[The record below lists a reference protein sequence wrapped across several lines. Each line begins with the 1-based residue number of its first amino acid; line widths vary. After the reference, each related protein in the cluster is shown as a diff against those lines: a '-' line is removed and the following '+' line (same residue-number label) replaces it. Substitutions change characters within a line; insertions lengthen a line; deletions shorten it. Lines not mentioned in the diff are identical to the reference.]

1 MAESVS
7 SCVKR
12 IVDKSPFIGEM
23 LTLGILSFSNYAALI
38 SDEVERALGKPAKS
52 SAIVMALR
60 RYGEDLKRSNLVR
73 DTSNVNYQIVMKTN
87 IFDINLVRRDSF
99 IGKLGSLYNQISTE
113 KGDFLNITLGSH
125 EISLAVSEK
134 YRPLIKE
141 LTKDEEVLNKE
152 DDLVALS
159 LVFTGDFL
167 QTPGIVYE
175 AVRHLA
181 WQQINV
187 IEIVSTMNEL
197 TFVISGRIRC
207 APSTSCRTSSVFNEL
222 TLIVSPIGGG
232 KTRYLSNLN
241 LPSPHCG
248 VVTSSNIEKTI
259 YHIKDLSS
267 GEKRLLLSEEQTPNT
282 RRFGR
287 FFVLEETFDW
297 ANGQIISNL
306 PTCSVAV
313 FDEIGRIELEGWGLQ
328 PSFLKALQTPDIEIY
343 ATIRDTFLEQVI
355 RAFDLEKRIL
365 EIIRL

>member
-38 SDEVERALGKPAKS
+38 GAEVERALGKPAKS

-60 RYGEDLKRSNLVR
+60 RYGEDLKRSNLAR
-73 DTSNVNYQIVMKTN
+73 DTANVGYQIVMKTN

-99 IGKLGSLYNQISTE
+99 ISKLGSLYDQISTE

-197 TFVISGRIRC
+197 TFVISRED
-207 APSTSCRTSSVFNEL
+207 SM
-222 TLIVSPIGGG
+222 
-232 KTRYLSNLN
+232 
-241 LPSPHCG
+241 
-248 VVTSSNIEKTI
+248 
-259 YHIKDLSS
+259 
-267 GEKRLLLSEEQTPNT
+267 
-282 RRFGR
+282 
-287 FFVLEETFDW
+287 
-297 ANGQIISNL
+297 
-306 PTCSVAV
+306 
-313 FDEIGRIELEGWGLQ
+313 
-328 PSFLKALQTPDIEIY
+328 
-343 ATIRDTFLEQVI
+343 
-355 RAFDLEKRIL
+355 RAFDVLQNFLRVQ
-365 EIIRL
+365 

>member
-12 IVDKSPFIGEM
+12 IVDKSPFIGEIH
-23 LTLGILSFSNYAALI
+23 TLGILSFSTYAALI
-38 SDEVERALGKPAKS
+38 GAEVERALGKPAKS

-60 RYGEDLKRSNLVR
+60 RYGEDLKRSNLAR
-73 DTSNVNYQIVMKTN
+73 DTANVGYQIVMKTN

-99 IGKLGSLYNQISTE
+99 ISKLGSLYDQISTE

-197 TFVISGRIRC
+197 TFVISRED
-207 APSTSCRTSSVFNEL
+207 SM
-222 TLIVSPIGGG
+222 
-232 KTRYLSNLN
+232 
-241 LPSPHCG
+241 
-248 VVTSSNIEKTI
+248 
-259 YHIKDLSS
+259 
-267 GEKRLLLSEEQTPNT
+267 
-282 RRFGR
+282 
-287 FFVLEETFDW
+287 
-297 ANGQIISNL
+297 
-306 PTCSVAV
+306 
-313 FDEIGRIELEGWGLQ
+313 
-328 PSFLKALQTPDIEIY
+328 
-343 ATIRDTFLEQVI
+343 
-355 RAFDLEKRIL
+355 RAFDVLQNFLRVQ
-365 EIIRL
+365 

>member
-38 SDEVERALGKPAKS
+38 GDEVERALGKPAKS

-73 DTSNVNYQIVMKTN
+73 DTANVDYQIVMKTN

-134 YRPLIKE
+134 YRSLIKE
-141 LTKDEEVLNKE
+141 LTKDEEILNKE

-197 TFVISGRIRC
+197 TFVISRED
-207 APSTSCRTSSVFNEL
+207 SM
-222 TLIVSPIGGG
+222 
-232 KTRYLSNLN
+232 
-241 LPSPHCG
+241 
-248 VVTSSNIEKTI
+248 
-259 YHIKDLSS
+259 
-267 GEKRLLLSEEQTPNT
+267 
-282 RRFGR
+282 
-287 FFVLEETFDW
+287 
-297 ANGQIISNL
+297 
-306 PTCSVAV
+306 
-313 FDEIGRIELEGWGLQ
+313 
-328 PSFLKALQTPDIEIY
+328 
-343 ATIRDTFLEQVI
+343 
-355 RAFDLEKRIL
+355 RAFDVLQSFLRVQ
-365 EIIRL
+365 